1 MAVFDLPM
9 AFAKYDG
16 PTIDK
21 VLNNPESKFYK
32 QLAAAYDKAGF
43 HYMGMLQNGTFRLAT
58 ANTNLKDLDAYKG
71 LKIRTMSNKNHMA
84 FGLLLVQNRHR
95 LLSLNCILLCK
106 AGRLMRKKTQPIRS

>member
-1 MAVFDLPM
+1 M

-43 HYMGMLQNGTFRLAT
+43 PLYGHAAERHLPSCDGQYQPEGTSMPIKA
-58 ANTNLKDLDAYKG
+58 LKS
-71 LKIRTMSNKNHMA
+71 RTMSNKNHMA
-84 FGLLLVQNRHR
+84 F
-95 LLSLNCILLCK
+95 
-106 AGRLMRKKTQPIRS
+106 